1 VSIAC
6 ISTASAAAYGQQPQ
20 NPSPV
25 GVGSRATA
33 AQATAAA
40 PPGIGL
46 QSGSTRQIDQVAHD
60 HAGGAV
66 DASRGTAIDA
76 SHAGTAADASHGSAM
91 MDGTST
97 LNTLV

>member
-6 ISTASAAAYGQQPQ
+6 ISTASAAAYGQQRQ
-20 NPSPV
+20 NTNPM
-25 GVGSRATA
+25 GAGSQSAV
-33 AQATAAA
+33 AQATAAT
-40 PPGIGL
+40 PSGIGL
-46 QSGSTRQIDQVAHD
+46 QSGSTQQSGQVAHD
-60 HAGGAV
+60 HVGGAV

-76 SHAGTAADASHGSAM
+76 SHAGTAADASRGSAM